1 MGIPKGSSG
10 EGPMFYPRYISG
22 CAIPFCV
29 RYTVCIPHNT
39 LQLNIA
45 PQHSQYLCKRVF
57 QALFVR
63 VYVGGN
69 GIPLLFPST
78 WWLPSLNPIT
88 WYNPTHHDP
97 PLINPV
103 ILLLYPIIPPW
114 FYHIIILHIYM
125 CKYIHI
131 YIHIY
136 IYIYIHIYIYVCVLV
151 YLSQSYPMKYSH
163 QHGWF

>member
-1 MGIPKGSSG
+1 MGYKVIIVYYFIPWLLATYNAWDAPSSTAVVNIAPRRPKLSRAASRPLFHKQGMEIAKGSSG
-10 EGPMFYPRYISG
+10 EGPMCYPRYIYIYISG

-45 PQHSQYLCKRVF
+45 PQHRQYLCKRVF

-78 WWLPSLNPIT
+78 WWLLSLNPIT
-88 WYNPTHHDP
+88 
-97 PLINPV
+97 
-103 ILLLYPIIPPW
+103 
-114 FYHIIILHIYM
+114 
-125 CKYIHI
+125 
-131 YIHIY
+131 
-136 IYIYIHIYIYVCVLV
+136 
-151 YLSQSYPMKYSH
+151 
-163 QHGWF
+163 